1 MFEGLGLFEIE
12 VEVDGCVEN
21 DGECDGE
28 REGQESGED
37 GGRSE
42 VDGDGCGEG
51 QESMS
56 DQLLLTECGPM
67 PSDMWTDLPT
77 DRLPTDQLADQVYN

>member
-1 MFEGLGLFEIE
+1 MIVLRTMVSVTVKER
-12 VEVDGCVEN
+12 
-21 DGECDGE
+21 GES
-28 REGQESGED
+28 QVED

-42 VDGDGCGEG
+42 VDGDRRGEG

-56 DQLLLTECGPM
+56 DQLLLTECRPM
-67 PSDMWTDLPT
+67 PSDMWTDGPT